1 MAMMSYAIHSWPSPN
16 VSFRMQWHGNQAR
29 RETDRDFRRSG
40 FNKKNVDTGLIALEF
55 ATERPF
61 MKIRTKTQSQ
71 PSWSKLARFA
81 ISLAA
86 ALVFAGAAR
95 SQSSTIDVTL
105 TGQSMIRSDLRVH
118 NPGAVASL
126 SPLLKGDVIFTNL
139 EAAIAEKGESV
150 SEGRG
155 FLAPPEALDALQA
168 LGFNLVA
175 LSDNH
180 SFDLK
185 ATGIQNTLREVKSR
199 NLAHAGIGNSLE
211 EATAPGYLHTSK
223 GTVALV
229 SMASGLIAEGGSA
242 SPTRP
247 GVNELRIEA
256 GGKPNEATKLL
267 PPEPGNEPNTEDKQ
281 RILQSI
287 RDARQHAT
295 LVLVYEHNHVFL
307 NRPFSA
313 LFEEELPERLAP
325 ADWMKKWTHDE
336 IDAGADIIVMHG
348 SPLIHGVEIY
358 RGRPIFYDLGN
369 FIFNLPPTI
378 SYLEEP
384 IIWESVIA
392 HVEFDGK
399 ALKSISFQPVV
410 MNKIGQGEP
419 DTQNPYA
426 NNLFLQ
432 TRGVPTLA
440 KGEQARY
447 ILERLADASRPFGTT
462 VAVSGETA
470 EIHLKNAD

>member
-1 MAMMSYAIHSWPSPN
+1 MDRRSVILWSACALAASCFAAGLAFRTAASPSP
-16 VSFRMQWHGNQAR
+16 
-29 RETDRDFRRSG
+29 
-40 FNKKNVDTGLIALEF
+40 
-55 ATERPF
+55 
-61 MKIRTKTQSQ
+61 
-71 PSWSKLARFA
+71 
-81 ISLAA
+81 
-86 ALVFAGAAR
+86 
-95 SQSSTIDVTL
+95 QSSTIDFTL
-105 TGQSMIRSDLRVH
+105 AGQSMIRSDFRAH
-118 NPGAVASL
+118 APNEIATI
-126 SPLLKGDVIFTNL
+126 SPLLKGDVLFTNL
-139 EAAIAEKGESV
+139 EGTIAEKGEFV
-150 SEGRG
+150 TEGRG

-185 ATGIQNTLREVKSR
+185 TTGIQNTLREVKSR
-199 NLAHAGIGNSLE
+199 SLAHAGIGATIE
-211 EATAPGYLHTSK
+211 EAAAPGYLHTSK

-229 SMASGLIAEGGSA
+229 SIASGLIAEGGSA
-242 SPTRP
+242 TANRP
-247 GVNELRIEA
+247 GVNELRVEA

-267 PPEPGNEPNTEDKQ
+267 PPQPGNEPNAEDKQ

-287 RDARQHAT
+287 RDAHQHADF
-295 LVLVYEHNHVFL
+295 VVVYEHNHVFL

-369 FIFNLPPTI
+369 FIFNCPPTI
-378 SYLEEP
+378 VYLEEP
-384 IIWESVIA
+384 IIWESVVA
-392 HVEFDGK
+392 HAEFQGK
-399 ALKSISFQPVV
+399 TLKSVSFQPIV
-410 MNKIGQGEP
+410 MNKIGEGQS

-432 TRGVPTLA
+432 TRGLPKPAT
-440 KGEQARY
+440 GETARY
-447 ILERLADASRPFGTT
+447 ILERLADASRPFGTAI
-462 VAVSGETA
+462 AVSGETA
-470 EIHLKNAD
+470 EIRLKSEN